1 MELITDRD
9 RAKRFARTIISDI
22 TVYHAKKIKEGL
34 KNDNLFGM
42 LNKEI
47 ERGRREY
54 ESKVSPEI
62 LRSDAFYDHAVVDVM
77 FMQSIDSESRI

>member
-1 MELITDRD
+1 MEMITDRD

-34 KNDNLFGM
+34 KNDNLFRV
-42 LNKEI
+42 LDKEI